1 MDINILILGCIFS
14 CIGLG
19 FFTYGKKQK
28 SVVPLSC
35 GIALMLFPYF
45 ISDVKFMILIGI
57 ILIFIPYFVR
67 IE

>member
-1 MDINILILGCIFS
+1 MEATSLILVCIFS

-19 FFTYGKKQK
+19 FFTYGKRQRT
-28 SVVPLSC
+28 VVPLSC

-45 ISDVKFMILIGI
+45 VSDTKLVLLIGV

-67 IE
+67 ID